1 MSWQLECEAPRHEA
15 QRREAERQKRY
26 ALAHAMRAEGHTH
39 QEIRERTGIPLSTL
53 HGLFRGLGR
62 KQ

>member
-1 MSWQLECEAPRHEA
+1 MSWQLELEAPRAESA
-15 QRREAERQKRY
+15 RRRSEKEKKY
-26 ALAHAMRAEGHTH
+26 ALAHAMRDEGHTH